1 MDYYKGFAQE
11 NNKEQVFGEIKAV
24 VGNKF
29 EQHFQKFHEKY
40 HRDIEGLYR
49 VFLFQKLF
57 S

>member
-1 MDYYKGFAQE
+1 VDYYKGFAQE

>member
-11 NNKEQVFGEIKAV
+11 NNREKVFGEIKAV
-24 VGNKF
+24 VGKKF
-29 EQHFQKFHEKY
+29 EEHFQKFREKH

-49 VFLFQKLF
+49 VFFFRKVF